1 MSFHLFFI
9 NGWGFESNFWKPTCD
24 LLNFKDI
31 VSSAEILDKNSLN
44 KKAPKKNSHEHN
56 IYNAFYGS
64 QLFFRNEC

>member
-31 VSSAEILDKNSLN
+31 VSSAEILDKNYLN
-44 KKAPKKNSHEHN
+44 KKARSLRSIPLT
-56 IYNAFYGS
+56 FVPGVVP
-64 QLFFRNEC
+64 

>member
-44 KKAPKKNSHEHN
+44 KESSKKNSH
-56 IYNAFYGS
+56 
-64 QLFFRNEC
+64 